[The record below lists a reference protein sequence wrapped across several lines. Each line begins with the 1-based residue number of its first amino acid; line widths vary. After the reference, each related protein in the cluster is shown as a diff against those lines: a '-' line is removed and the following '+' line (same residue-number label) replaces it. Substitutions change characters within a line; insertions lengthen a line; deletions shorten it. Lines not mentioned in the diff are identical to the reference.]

1 MVALLVASTVV
12 ARAGMKAK
20 QKDALMAVQKVE
32 IEVETWDALLE
43 LSMADMSAEITAVWR
58 VVRREWTTVSWMAEM
73 KAEQSAVMKAGLSVE
88 WMVVQTVESK
98 VA

>member
-1 MVALLVASTVV
+1 
-12 ARAGMKAK
+12 MKAK